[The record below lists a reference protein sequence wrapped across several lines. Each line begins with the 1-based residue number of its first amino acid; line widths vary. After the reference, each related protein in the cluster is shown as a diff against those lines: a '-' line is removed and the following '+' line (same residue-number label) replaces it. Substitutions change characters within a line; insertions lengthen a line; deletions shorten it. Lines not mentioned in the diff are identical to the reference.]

1 MPDTLL
7 NAVRF
12 SRGASIFA
20 CRLLFGACIAAG
32 FVTPS
37 LAQKADRWVTHKAKA
52 EAALPLP
59 KDGDAVTAMTLSCAA
74 QRWTLAVAVSA
85 QTPFD
90 ADAATL
96 TVDQR
101 SFALSVAAA
110 DGVVSM
116 AVPRDALEPLKTA
129 LHAELEFSGEAV
141 APLSLSLRGSK
152 LAITALQ
159 QSCSPRDMSAY
170 DAVSFTAS
178 ASELELART
187 LRHADIETFALATAS
202 QPQVTAAMV
211 DFGEGRRIL
220 FTRLCGSAWYYGRS
234 GCNVTG
240 FTSDPAQGEIGSPPS
255 WQVIYDS
262 EGALLYSDPK
272 AVTRGWP
279 DLVTLPARGEGSG
292 KIWRWTGV
300 AYAVHAPLPEDD
312 APKAAPLAAQ
322 QAQD

>member
-1 MPDTLL
+1 MPDTLP

-20 CRLLFGACIAAG
+20 CRSLLAACIAAG

-37 LAQKADRWVTHKAKA
+37 VAQKADRWVTHKAKA

-59 KDGDAVTAMTLSCAA
+59 RDGDAITAMTLSCVA
-74 QRWTLAVAVSA
+74 QRWALAVAAPMPV
-85 QTPFD
+85 D

-101 SFALSVAAA
+101 RFALNVVAA

-129 LHAELEFSGEAV
+129 LHAELAFSGEAV
-141 APLSLSLRGSK
+141 APLALSLRGSK

-170 DAVSFTAS
+170 EAVSFAAS

-187 LRHADIETFALATAS
+187 LRHADIEAFALATAS

-240 FTSDPAQGEIGSPPS
+240 LTSDPAQGEIGSPPS

-312 APKAAPLAAQ
+312 EPKTRSLPAQ
-322 QAQD
+322 HAQD